1 MKTLIA
7 AAAAFV
13 LVVAAAIVFLL
24 NRHTDNGPD
33 AFAGAYPLV
42 TAAPTGVPALTWRP
56 TGTPAGP
63 LPTFPGSGSP
73 VSGTITDRQSG
84 ISYALL
90 GSPWKRLTSR
100 LSSFHTSGEE
110 VDSKRKSY
118 KYFWYAAVYVGPLD
132 PKLAVAGSQRLR
144 AAAELTGKQFVD
156 ELYSDDGQRKE
167 LAGAPMTVDG
177 RNAWLTAFRM
187 THTAAGDRVE
197 KGQTEVVVAVD
208 SGRRMPAIVEITI
221 PSNQPNLLPDINHV
235 VHSLHVV
242 R

>member
-42 TAAPTGVPALTWRP
+42 TAAPTGVPALTWQP

-63 LPTFPGSGSP
+63 LPTFSGSGSR
-73 VSGTITDRQSG
+73 VTGTITDRQSG

-100 LSSFHTSGEE
+100 LTSFHTSGEE

-132 PKLAVAGSQRLR
+132 PKLAVAGPQRLR
-144 AAAELTGKQFVD
+144 AAAELTGKQFT
-156 ELYSDDGQRKE
+156 EGLYSDDDPRKE
-167 LAGAPMTVDG
+167 LAGAAMTVDG
-177 RNAWLTAFRM
+177 RSAWVTAFRM

-208 SGRRMPAIVEITI
+208 TGRRMPAIVEITI
-221 PSNQPNLLPDINHV
+221 PSNQPSLLPDINHV